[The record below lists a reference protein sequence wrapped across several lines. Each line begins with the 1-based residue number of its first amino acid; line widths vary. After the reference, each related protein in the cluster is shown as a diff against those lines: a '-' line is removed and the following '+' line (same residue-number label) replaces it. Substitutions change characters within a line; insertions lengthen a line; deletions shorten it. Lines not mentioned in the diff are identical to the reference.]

1 MTRPRKLLSLRTV
14 LVLVLVLS
22 TALVS
27 TMTATAL
34 VLAARANIY
43 EARQNVLLDQFR
55 DTTDTLIKQI
65 SAEDDSTTLQYRAQT
80 LPGRTSIV
88 DLASGRTHGALA
100 RRAIPSAI
108 SDGWS
113 DPSGAV
119 RFLRINSQGGPT
131 FVVGTVSSTLPEDPG
146 ARVAIVTA
154 FSLAPERAQVQ
165 HLVSV
170 AALIGL
176 GAVLLAV
183 IIAIW
188 LGTLLT
194 RPIRRLADRARHL
207 SQDSAAEPALRSRF
221 RDVDDVA
228 RALHDSAA
236 SLNASIDELRRREGH
251 ARRLVSDVAH
261 ELRTPLTSMIAVSEI
276 LDDFADAD
284 PEDRDIAIGITR
296 RGTDRLSALV
306 NEILELSRMDAGVRR
321 VEPAPT
327 DLGEL
332 LQDVVD
338 LAAPTAEIRI
348 ECPPGAVLQTDP
360 SLLRKILSNLVTN
373 ALRHGKPPVSVIAT
387 TSEQVQVRVV
397 DAGTGIAAADAD
409 RVFDRFTML
418 DGGRRD
424 QDSTGIGLAIAQ
436 EASRLLGGDL
446 VLESTVPTTFLLT
459 LPRTLP
465 KRQQTGN

>member
-1 MTRPRKLLSLRTV
+1 MTRPRKLLSLRAV

-34 VLAARANIY
+34 VLAARANIF

-65 SAEDDSTTLQYRAQT
+65 SAQDDSITLEYRSQN
-80 LPGRTSIV
+80 LPGRTSII
-88 DLASGRTHGALA
+88 DLTSKRAYGALT
-100 RRAIPSAI
+100 RQDIPAAI

-119 RFLRINSQGGPT
+119 RFLRINEPRGPT
-131 FVVGTVSSTLPEDPG
+131 FYIGTVTSTLPRDPG

-183 IIAIW
+183 VIAIW

-194 RPIRRLADRARHL
+194 RPIRRLAERARHL
-207 SQDSAAEPALRSRF
+207 GQDSAAEPALRSRF

-228 RALHDSAA
+228 RALHDSAT

-261 ELRTPLTSMIAVSEI
+261 ELRTPLTSMMAVSEI

-284 PEDRDIAIGITR
+284 PEDRDVAIGITR

-306 NEILELSRMDAGVRR
+306 NEVLELSRIDAGVRR
-321 VEPAPT
+321 VDSSPV

-338 LAAPTAEIRI
+338 LSAPTEDVTV
-348 ECPPGAVLQTDP
+348 ECPPGTVLQTDP
-360 SLLRKILSNLVTN
+360 SLLRKIVSNLITN
-373 ALRHGKPPVSVIAT
+373 AVRHGTPPISIVAT
-387 TSEQVQVRVV
+387 VGDEVQVRVI
-397 DAGTGIAAADAD
+397 DTGTGIASADTD

-418 DGGRRD
+418 DAGRRD
-424 QDSTGIGLAIAQ
+424 QDSTGIGLAIAR
-436 EASRLLGGDL
+436 EAAQLLGGNL
-446 VLESTVPTTFLLT
+446 VLESTAPTTFLLT

-465 KRQQTGN
+465 AL

>member
-1 MTRPRKLLSLRTV
+1 
-14 LVLVLVLS
+14 
-22 TALVS
+22 
-27 TMTATAL
+27 
-34 VLAARANIY
+34 
-43 EARQNVLLDQFR
+43 
-55 DTTDTLIKQI
+55 
-65 SAEDDSTTLQYRAQT
+65 
-80 LPGRTSIV
+80 
-88 DLASGRTHGALA
+88 
-100 RRAIPSAI
+100 
-108 SDGWS
+108 
-113 DPSGAV
+113 V
-119 RFLRINSQGGPT
+119 RFLRVNETGGPT
-131 FVVGTVSSTLPEDPG
+131 FTVGTVSSTLPKDPG
-146 ARVAIVTA
+146 ARIAIVTA

-170 AALIGL
+170 AALIGV

-207 SQDSAAEPALRSRF
+207 GQDSATEPALRSRF

-228 RALHDSAA
+228 RALHESAA

-284 PEDRDIAIGITR
+284 PEDRDVAIGITR

-306 NEILELSRMDAGVRR
+306 NEVLELSRMDAGVRR

-327 DLGEL
+327 DLSEL

-338 LAAPTAEIRI
+338 LSAPGADITL

-360 SLLRKILSNLVTN
+360 SLLRKIVSNLVTN
-373 ALRHGKPPVSVIAT
+373 AVRHGNAPVSVVAT
-387 TSEQVQVRVV
+387 AGEVVRVRV
-397 DAGTGIAAADAD
+397 ADAGTGIAAADAD

-418 DGGRRD
+418 DGGRQDR
-424 QDSTGIGLAIAQ
+424 DSTGIGLAIAR

-446 VLESTVPTTFLLT
+446 VLESSAPTTFLLT

-465 KRQQTGN
+465 ERQQTST